1 MLIYEQRNEETDL
14 GVLQEEQCQAHEK
27 TFTWNDGELFYR
39 HWQPTYAS
47 DKIVFLFHRGHE
59 HSARMIEVVNDL
71 EFEDAHVIAWDAR
84 GHGQSPGKRGFA
96 ANGFANLVTDM
107 DSFVRGLC
115 QELDIPI
122 NNAVVIAHSVAAV
135 TAATW
140 VHDYNPGIR
149 TLILCTPAFSVRL
162 YVPLALPMLRIINYF
177 KPCAKI
183 TSYVK

>member
-1 MLIYEQRNEETDL
+1 MRSTTRNSIPSFFATA
-14 GVLQEEQCQAHEK
+14 C
-27 TFTWNDGELFYR
+27 
-39 HWQPTYAS
+39 AS
-47 DKIVFLFHRGHE
+47 STSL
-59 HSARMIEVVNDL
+59 S
-71 EFEDAHVIAWDAR
+71 
-84 GHGQSPGKRGFA
+84 HGQSPGKRGFA

-177 KPCAKI
+177 KPGAKI
-183 TSYVK
+183 TSYVKGKLLTHDTEKAQAYDQDDNICKDISNTQTVTTSLVHVSWANTF